1 MSATKL
7 PSGPL
12 DPANPPD
19 LEHLTAEELISWAL
33 DRFGDRVELACSFQQ
48 EESVMLD
55 ILSTSGSK
63 GNAFALDT
71 GLLFDETYETWKA
84 SEERFGLTVSAITAI
99 SLEQQAAEHGGELW
113 KREPGRCC
121 EIRKVAPLKQK
132 LAQLDAWITGIRREQ
147 SPTRADAKKLEWDER
162 NGLWKLNPLADWT
175 QAQIWKRITDRD
187 LPYNPLH
194 DSGYSSIGC
203 VPCTNPGSGREGRW
217 AGSDKT
223 ECGLHG

>member
-1 MSATKL
+1 MSATSL
-7 PSGPL
+7 PTGPL

-19 LEHLTAEELISWAL
+19 LEHLSAEELIGWAL
-33 DRFGDRVELACSFQQ
+33 EQFGDRVELACSFQQ
-48 EESVMLD
+48 EESVMLE
-55 ILSTSGSK
+55 ILSAAGSK

-71 GLLFDETYETWKA
+71 GLLFEETYSTWKA
-84 SEERFGLTVSAITAI
+84 SEERFGLKVNSVSGM
-99 SLEQQAAEHGGELW
+99 SLEQQTAEHGEELW
-113 KREPGRCC
+113 KREPGNCC

-132 LAQLDAWITGIRREQ
+132 LSQLDAWITGIRREQ
-147 SPTRADAKKLEWDER
+147 SPTRADAKKLEWDDR

-175 QAQIWKRITDRD
+175 EAQIWKRITDRD

-203 VPCTNPGSGREGRW
+203 VPCTNPGAGREGRW
-217 AGSDKT
+217 AGSNKT